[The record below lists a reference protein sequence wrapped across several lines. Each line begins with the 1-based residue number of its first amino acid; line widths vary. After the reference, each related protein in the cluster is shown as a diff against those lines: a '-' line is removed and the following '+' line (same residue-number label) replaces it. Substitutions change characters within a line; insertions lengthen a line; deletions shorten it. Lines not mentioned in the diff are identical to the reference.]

1 MRNVDFTTF
10 VKALGCYGSSSSRK
24 GIRYVQLMKVLVL
37 AVRVEWDF
45 LVLNDGVNNSPQV
58 MAAMVTSIIMH
69 APLILM

>member
-1 MRNVDFTTF
+1 M
-10 VKALGCYGSSSSRK
+10 G
-24 GIRYVQLMKVLVL
+24 VLVL